1 MRRGGSERGGRC
13 ESASSVSRDT
23 VSSMRACQAQ
33 SEVAAQCQSFDTA
46 LACRRLMAGR
56 KLNAL
61 SSTSSCTGSGGGIGT
76 TMHYT
81 RSSTWMQPRSECL
94 RTGSCTQ
101 KVHASFPR
109 NAETDIVLL
118 RGVRTRN
125 GQDGLEITDRRHLPR
140 WTASTRTRQG
150 CIGLG
155 DMQKHPHHPQHMFKA
170 TPKCGLD
177 GE

>member
-1 MRRGGSERGGRC
+1 
-13 ESASSVSRDT
+13 
-23 VSSMRACQAQ
+23 
-33 SEVAAQCQSFDTA
+33 
-46 LACRRLMAGR
+46 MAGR

-61 SSTSSCTGSGGGIGT
+61 SSTSSCTGSGGGIGI
-76 TMHYT
+76 TMHFT

-125 GQDGLEITDRRHLPR
+125 GQAGMEMCDQADALRTNATLHTRL
-140 WTASTRTRQG
+140 ASHKLTS
-150 CIGLG
+150 
-155 DMQKHPHHPQHMFKA
+155 MPQHDLQ
-170 TPKCGLD
+170 PLHP
-177 GE
+177 